1 MFYIVSLRNVGNVQV
16 IVKKTGI
23 YKASEV
29 FLGSLFIIQNAI
41 ISKRFCSS
49 IMAIMSI
56 FFNGYNIRYNINMI
70 DARIEM
76 KKTIITTSLV
86 LTIALLAAA
95 CGNKAKENANALSQN
110 EQQTEAAWQES
121 EQQETE
127 KQNAEKE
134 NAADSGEEQDENAP
148 LGIYKTELSNSYF
161 EMLND
166 NYYSLYATNQYFLA
180 DEKTTLRY
188 PELADALMQLK
199 EQKEHNFDMATESL
213 LDSQQFM
220 IETESY
226 PIDLTDYTE
235 CRVLRADNVLFSFI
249 ETNENYYGGAH
260 GMYSVAGYAFDV
272 ETGKNLSFTDIVVDE
287 TKIRDLIAEK
297 LDEEYGDI
305 FFDDI
310 HTLIDQYDFNS
321 LCWSISYFDV
331 TLYFNPY
338 DLGPYASG
346 SQQVV
351 FPFSEY
357 ADLFDE
363 KYLSVPEQ
371 FVTQLSEYEQFC
383 LDVNGDGKNEDI
395 GLSSK
400 YLEDD
405 CLSVLISV
413 DGKET
418 DSDSWSYRI
427 DTYLIKVQNK
437 VYLYL
442 FEHHENDYVTLK
454 VYDFAKEDFVE
465 NDNANLYIPEKSNF
479 EERDNISFCES
490 TSPVFSNPGKVRMAS
505 RLETLSTYQGTKEY
519 HVNESGMLVTDDDY
533 YDVEVSFLI
542 KTLEDIP
549 CQIVSG
555 EEMNTSESGTIP
567 AGTFV
572 KIISATED
580 KVFVVEAVGYAPDE
594 NTDMYGFYEDDNTQY
609 NTEEI
614 FCIQLDEEFGNTLNG
629 RDVWELF
636 DGLMYAG

>member
-1 MFYIVSLRNVGNVQV
+1 M
-16 IVKKTGI
+16 KK
-23 YKASEV
+23 K
-29 FLGSLFIIQNAI
+29 I
-41 ISKRFCSS
+41 IS
-49 IMAIMSI
+49 
-56 FFNGYNIRYNINMI
+56 
-70 DARIEM
+70 
-76 KKTIITTSLV
+76 TSLV
-86 LTIALLAAA
+86 LTIALLVAA
-95 CGNKAKENANALSQN
+95 CGNTAEENENALSQN

-127 KQNAEKE
+127 KQTAEKE
-134 NAADSGEEQDENAP
+134 NAADSGEEQVPLEEDQDENAP

-213 LDSQQFM
+213 LDSHQFM

-249 ETNENYYGGAH
+249 ETNESYYGGAH
-260 GMYSVAGYAFDV
+260 GMYSVAGYAYDV
-272 ETGKNLSFTDIVVDE
+272 ETGKDLSFTDIVVDE

-310 HTLIDQYDFNS
+310 YTLIDQYDFNS

-357 ADLFDE
+357 SDLFDE
-363 KYLSVPEQ
+363 KYLSVSEQ

-442 FEHHENDYVTLK
+442 FEHLENDYVILK
-454 VYDFAKEDFVE
+454 VFDFAKETFVE
-465 NDNANLYIPEKSNF
+465 QENANLYFPGKGNY
-479 EERDNISFCES
+479 EERDNIFFYEN
-490 TSPVFSNPGKVRMAS
+490 TKPVFNNPEKVVLAS
-505 RLETLSTYQGTKEY
+505 RLDTLSTYEGTKEY
-519 HVNESGMLVTDDDY
+519 HINESGIPVTEDDY
-533 YDVEVSFLI
+533 YDVEVSFLL

-549 CQIVSG
+549 CDIVSG
-555 EEMNTSESGTIP
+555 DDMNNATRGNIP
-567 AGTFV
+567 AGTFI
-572 KIISATED
+572 KIVSATKD
-580 KVFVVEAVGYAPDE
+580 KVFAVEAVGYSPEENNEMYGYYEDE
-594 NTDMYGFYEDDNTQY
+594 NTKY
-609 NTEEI
+609 NTAEI
-614 FCIQLDEEFGNTLNG
+614 FCIQLDEAFGNTING

>member
-1 MFYIVSLRNVGNVQV
+1 M
-16 IVKKTGI
+16 KK
-23 YKASEV
+23 K
-29 FLGSLFIIQNAI
+29 I
-41 ISKRFCSS
+41 IS
-49 IMAIMSI
+49 
-56 FFNGYNIRYNINMI
+56 
-70 DARIEM
+70 
-76 KKTIITTSLV
+76 TSLV

-127 KQNAEKE
+127 KQTAEQE
-134 NAADSGEEQDENAP
+134 NAADSGEEQVPLEEDQDENAP
-148 LGIYKTELSNSYF
+148 LGIYKTELSNSHF

-310 HTLIDQYDFNS
+310 YTLIDQYDFNS

-490 TSPVFSNPGKVRMAS
+490 TGPVFSNPGKVRMAS

-580 KVFVVEAVGYAPDE
+580 KVFVVEAIGYAPDE
-594 NTDMYGFYEDDNTQY
+594 NNDMYGFYEDDNTQY
-609 NTEEI
+609 NTEEMY
-614 FCIQLDEEFGNTLNG
+614 CIQLDEEFGNTLNG

>member
-1 MFYIVSLRNVGNVQV
+1 M
-16 IVKKTGI
+16 KKR
-23 YKASEV
+23 
-29 FLGSLFIIQNAI
+29 I
-41 ISKRFCSS
+41 IS
-49 IMAIMSI
+49 
-56 FFNGYNIRYNINMI
+56 
-70 DARIEM
+70 
-76 KKTIITTSLV
+76 TSLV
-86 LTIALLAAA
+86 LTISLLAAA
-95 CGNKAKENANALSQN
+95 CGNKAKENANALLQN

-148 LGIYKTELSNSYF
+148 LGIYKTELSNSHF

-180 DEKTTLRY
+180 DEKTSLRY
-188 PELADALMQLK
+188 PKLADVLMQLK

-272 ETGKNLSFTDIVVDE
+272 DTGKNLSFTDIVVDE
-287 TKIRDLIAEK
+287 AKIRDLIAEK

-383 LDVNGDGKNEDI
+383 MDVNGDGKNEDI

-465 NDNANLYIPEKSNF
+465 NDNANLYIPEKSNY

-519 HVNESGMLVTDDDY
+519 HVNESGLFVTDDDY

-580 KVFVVEAVGYAPDE
+580 KVFVVEAIGYAPDE
-594 NTDMYGFYEDDNTQY
+594 NNDMYGFYEDDNTKY

>member
-1 MFYIVSLRNVGNVQV
+1 
-16 IVKKTGI
+16 
-23 YKASEV
+23 
-29 FLGSLFIIQNAI
+29 
-41 ISKRFCSS
+41 
-49 IMAIMSI
+49 
-56 FFNGYNIRYNINMI
+56 
-70 DARIEM
+70 M
-76 KKTIITTSLV
+76 KKRIITTSLV

-95 CGNKAKENANALSQN
+95 CGNKAEENANALSQN

-148 LGIYKTELSNSYF
+148 LGIYKTELSNSSF

-188 PELADALMQLK
+188 PKLADALMQLK

-260 GMYSVAGYAFDV
+260 GMYSVAGYAYDV
-272 ETGKNLSFTDIVVDE
+272 ETGKDLSFTDIVVDE

-594 NTDMYGFYEDDNTQY
+594 NNDMYGFYEDDNTKY

>member
-1 MFYIVSLRNVGNVQV
+1 M
-16 IVKKTGI
+16 KKR
-23 YKASEV
+23 
-29 FLGSLFIIQNAI
+29 I
-41 ISKRFCSS
+41 IS
-49 IMAIMSI
+49 
-56 FFNGYNIRYNINMI
+56 
-70 DARIEM
+70 
-76 KKTIITTSLV
+76 TSLV

-110 EQQTEAAWQES
+110 EQQTEAARQES

-127 KQNAEKE
+127 KQTAEKE

-148 LGIYKTELSNSYF
+148 LGIYKTELSNSHF

-418 DSDSWSYRI
+418 DSDSRSYRI

-490 TSPVFSNPGKVRMAS
+490 ISPVFSNPGKVRMAS

-567 AGTFV
+567 VGTFV

-580 KVFVVEAVGYAPDE
+580 KVFVVEAIGYAPDE
-594 NTDMYGFYEDDNTQY
+594 NNDMYGFYEDDNTQY

>member
-1 MFYIVSLRNVGNVQV
+1 M
-16 IVKKTGI
+16 KKR
-23 YKASEV
+23 
-29 FLGSLFIIQNAI
+29 I
-41 ISKRFCSS
+41 IS
-49 IMAIMSI
+49 
-56 FFNGYNIRYNINMI
+56 
-70 DARIEM
+70 
-76 KKTIITTSLV
+76 TSLV

-148 LGIYKTELSNSYF
+148 LGIYKTELSNSHF

-188 PELADALMQLK
+188 PELADALRQLK

-272 ETGKNLSFTDIVVDE
+272 DTGKNLSFTDIVVDE

-490 TSPVFSNPGKVRMAS
+490 TGPVFSNPGKVRMAS

-594 NTDMYGFYEDDNTQY
+594 NNDMYGFYEDDNTKY

>member
-1 MFYIVSLRNVGNVQV
+1 M
-16 IVKKTGI
+16 KKR
-23 YKASEV
+23 
-29 FLGSLFIIQNAI
+29 I
-41 ISKRFCSS
+41 IS
-49 IMAIMSI
+49 
-56 FFNGYNIRYNINMI
+56 
-70 DARIEM
+70 
-76 KKTIITTSLV
+76 TSLV

-95 CGNKAKENANALSQN
+95 CGNKAEENANALSQN

-148 LGIYKTELSNSYF
+148 LGIYKTELSNSSF

-166 NYYSLYATNQYFLA
+166 NYYSLYATNEYFLA
-180 DEKTTLRY
+180 DEKTSLRY
-188 PELADALMQLK
+188 PKLADALMQLK
-199 EQKEHNFDMATESL
+199 EQREHNFDMATESL

-310 HTLIDQYDFNS
+310 HNLIDQYDFNS

-383 LDVNGDGKNEDI
+383 MDVNGDGKNEDI
-395 GLSSK
+395 VLSSK

-405 CLSVLISV
+405 CWSVLISV

-418 DSDSWSYRI
+418 DSDSRSYRI

-519 HVNESGMLVTDDDY
+519 HVNESGLLVTDDDY

-580 KVFVVEAVGYAPDE
+580 KVFVVEAIGYAPDE
-594 NTDMYGFYEDDNTQY
+594 NNDMYGFYEDDNTKY

>member
-1 MFYIVSLRNVGNVQV
+1 M
-16 IVKKTGI
+16 KKR
-23 YKASEV
+23 
-29 FLGSLFIIQNAI
+29 I
-41 ISKRFCSS
+41 IS
-49 IMAIMSI
+49 
-56 FFNGYNIRYNINMI
+56 
-70 DARIEM
+70 
-76 KKTIITTSLV
+76 TSLV
-86 LTIALLAAA
+86 LTIALWTAA

-127 KQNAEKE
+127 KQTAEKE

-148 LGIYKTELSNSYF
+148 LGIYKTELSNSHF

-199 EQKEHNFDMATESL
+199 EQKEQNFDMATESL

-272 ETGKNLSFTDIVVDE
+272 DTGKNLSFTDIVVDE

-383 LDVNGDGKNEDI
+383 MDVNGDGKNEDI

-418 DSDSWSYRI
+418 DSDSRSYRI

-490 TSPVFSNPGKVRMAS
+490 TSLVFSNPEKVRMAS

-567 AGTFV
+567 AGNFV

-580 KVFVVEAVGYAPDE
+580 KVFVVETVGYAPDE
-594 NTDMYGFYEDDNTQY
+594 NNDMYGFYEDDNTQY

-614 FCIQLDEEFGNTLNG
+614 FCIQLDQEFGNTLNG

>member
-1 MFYIVSLRNVGNVQV
+1 M
-16 IVKKTGI
+16 KKR
-23 YKASEV
+23 
-29 FLGSLFIIQNAI
+29 I
-41 ISKRFCSS
+41 IS
-49 IMAIMSI
+49 
-56 FFNGYNIRYNINMI
+56 
-70 DARIEM
+70 
-76 KKTIITTSLV
+76 TSLV

-110 EQQTEAAWQES
+110 EQQTEAARQES

-148 LGIYKTELSNSYF
+148 LGIYKTELSNSSF

-188 PELADALMQLK
+188 PELADALRQLK

-310 HTLIDQYDFNS
+310 HNLIDQYDFNS

-490 TSPVFSNPGKVRMAS
+490 TGPVFSNPGKVRMAS

-580 KVFVVEAVGYAPDE
+580 KVFVVEAIGYAPDE
-594 NTDMYGFYEDDNTQY
+594 NNDMYGFYEDENTKY

>member
-1 MFYIVSLRNVGNVQV
+1 
-16 IVKKTGI
+16 
-23 YKASEV
+23 
-29 FLGSLFIIQNAI
+29 
-41 ISKRFCSS
+41 
-49 IMAIMSI
+49 
-56 FFNGYNIRYNINMI
+56 
-70 DARIEM
+70 M

-86 LTIALLAAA
+86 LTIALLVAA
-95 CGNKAKENANALSQN
+95 CGNKAKENANALSQK

-127 KQNAEKE
+127 KQTAEKE

-148 LGIYKTELSNSYF
+148 LGIYKTELSNSHF

-321 LCWSISYFDV
+321 LCWRISYFDV

-383 LDVNGDGKNEDI
+383 MDVNGDGKNEDI

-418 DSDSWSYRI
+418 DSDSRSYRI

-490 TSPVFSNPGKVRMAS
+490 TSPVFSNPKKVRMAS

-580 KVFVVEAVGYAPDE
+580 KVFVVKAVGYAPDE
-594 NTDMYGFYEDDNTQY
+594 NNDMYGFYEDDNTKY

>member
-1 MFYIVSLRNVGNVQV
+1 M
-16 IVKKTGI
+16 KKR
-23 YKASEV
+23 
-29 FLGSLFIIQNAI
+29 I
-41 ISKRFCSS
+41 IS
-49 IMAIMSI
+49 
-56 FFNGYNIRYNINMI
+56 
-70 DARIEM
+70 
-76 KKTIITTSLV
+76 TSLV
-86 LTIALLAAA
+86 LTIALCTAA

-148 LGIYKTELSNSYF
+148 LGIYKTELSNSHF

-180 DEKTTLRY
+180 DEKTALRY
-188 PELADALMQLK
+188 PKLADALMQLK
-199 EQKEHNFDMATESL
+199 EQKEQNFDMATESL

-272 ETGKNLSFTDIVVDE
+272 DTGKNLSFTDIVVDE

-383 LDVNGDGKNEDI
+383 MDVNGDGKNEDI

-580 KVFVVEAVGYAPDE
+580 KVFVVEAIGYAPDE
-594 NTDMYGFYEDDNTQY
+594 NNDMYGFYEDDNTKY

>member
-1 MFYIVSLRNVGNVQV
+1 M
-16 IVKKTGI
+16 KKR
-23 YKASEV
+23 
-29 FLGSLFIIQNAI
+29 I
-41 ISKRFCSS
+41 IS
-49 IMAIMSI
+49 
-56 FFNGYNIRYNINMI
+56 
-70 DARIEM
+70 
-76 KKTIITTSLV
+76 TSLV
-86 LTIALLAAA
+86 LTIALWTAA

-127 KQNAEKE
+127 KQTAEKE

-148 LGIYKTELSNSYF
+148 LGIYKTELSNSHF

-188 PELADALMQLK
+188 PELADALIQLK

-260 GMYSVAGYAFDV
+260 GMYSVAGYAYDV

-383 LDVNGDGKNEDI
+383 MDVNGDGKNEDI

-479 EERDNISFCES
+479 EERDNISFYES

-580 KVFVVEAVGYAPDE
+580 KVFVVEAIGYAPDE
-594 NTDMYGFYEDDNTQY
+594 NNDMYGFYEDDNTKY

>member
-1 MFYIVSLRNVGNVQV
+1 
-16 IVKKTGI
+16 
-23 YKASEV
+23 
-29 FLGSLFIIQNAI
+29 
-41 ISKRFCSS
+41 
-49 IMAIMSI
+49 
-56 FFNGYNIRYNINMI
+56 
-70 DARIEM
+70 M
-76 KKTIITTSLV
+76 KKRIITTSLV

-95 CGNKAKENANALSQN
+95 CGNKAEENANALSQN
-110 EQQTEAAWQES
+110 EQQTEAARQES

-127 KQNAEKE
+127 KQTAEKE

-148 LGIYKTELSNSYF
+148 LGIYKTELSNSHF

-213 LDSQQFM
+213 LDSHQFM

-383 LDVNGDGKNEDI
+383 MDVNGDGKNEDI

-418 DSDSWSYRI
+418 DSDSRSYRI

-490 TSPVFSNPGKVRMAS
+490 TSPVFSNPGNVRMAS

-580 KVFVVEAVGYAPDE
+580 KVFVVEAIGYAPDE
-594 NTDMYGFYEDDNTQY
+594 NNDMYGFYEDDNTKY

>member
-1 MFYIVSLRNVGNVQV
+1 M
-16 IVKKTGI
+16 KKR
-23 YKASEV
+23 
-29 FLGSLFIIQNAI
+29 I
-41 ISKRFCSS
+41 IS
-49 IMAIMSI
+49 
-56 FFNGYNIRYNINMI
+56 
-70 DARIEM
+70 
-76 KKTIITTSLV
+76 TSLV
-86 LTIALLAAA
+86 LTISLLAAA
-95 CGNKAKENANALSQN
+95 CGNKAKENANALLQN

-121 EQQETE
+121 EQQENE
-127 KQNAEKE
+127 KQTTEKE

-148 LGIYKTELSNSYF
+148 LGIYKTELSNSSF

-188 PELADALMQLK
+188 PKLADALMQLK

-213 LDSQQFM
+213 LDSQKFM

-310 HTLIDQYDFNS
+310 HNLIDQYDFNS

-351 FPFSEY
+351 FPFSKY

-580 KVFVVEAVGYAPDE
+580 KVFVVEAIGYAPDE
-594 NTDMYGFYEDDNTQY
+594 YNDMYGFYEDDNTKY

>member
-1 MFYIVSLRNVGNVQV
+1 
-16 IVKKTGI
+16 
-23 YKASEV
+23 
-29 FLGSLFIIQNAI
+29 
-41 ISKRFCSS
+41 
-49 IMAIMSI
+49 
-56 FFNGYNIRYNINMI
+56 
-70 DARIEM
+70 M

-148 LGIYKTELSNSYF
+148 LGIYKTELSNSHF

-180 DEKTTLRY
+180 DEKTSLRY

-346 SQQVV
+346 SQQVA

-383 LDVNGDGKNEDI
+383 MDVNGDGKNEDI

-465 NDNANLYIPEKSNF
+465 NDDANLYIPEKSNF

-580 KVFVVEAVGYAPDE
+580 KVFVVEAIGYAPDE
-594 NTDMYGFYEDDNTQY
+594 NNDMYGFYEDDNTKY

>member
-1 MFYIVSLRNVGNVQV
+1 M
-16 IVKKTGI
+16 KKR
-23 YKASEV
+23 
-29 FLGSLFIIQNAI
+29 I
-41 ISKRFCSS
+41 IS
-49 IMAIMSI
+49 
-56 FFNGYNIRYNINMI
+56 
-70 DARIEM
+70 
-76 KKTIITTSLV
+76 TSLV

-95 CGNKAKENANALSQN
+95 CGNKAEDNANALSQN

-148 LGIYKTELSNSYF
+148 LGIYKTELSNSHF

-166 NYYSLYATNQYFLA
+166 NYYSLYATNQFFLA
-180 DEKTTLRY
+180 DEETTLRY
-188 PELADALMQLK
+188 PELADALIQLK

-260 GMYSVAGYAFDV
+260 GMYSVAGYAYDV
-272 ETGKNLSFTDIVVDE
+272 ETGKDLSFTDIVVDE

-338 DLGPYASG
+338 DLGPYAFG

-418 DSDSWSYRI
+418 DSDSRSYRI

-490 TSPVFSNPGKVRMAS
+490 ISPVFSNPGKVRMAS

-580 KVFVVEAVGYAPDE
+580 KVFVVEAIGYAPDE
-594 NTDMYGFYEDDNTQY
+594 NNDMYGFYEDDNTKY

>member
-1 MFYIVSLRNVGNVQV
+1 M
-16 IVKKTGI
+16 KKR
-23 YKASEV
+23 
-29 FLGSLFIIQNAI
+29 I
-41 ISKRFCSS
+41 IS
-49 IMAIMSI
+49 
-56 FFNGYNIRYNINMI
+56 
-70 DARIEM
+70 
-76 KKTIITTSLV
+76 TSLV

-148 LGIYKTELSNSYF
+148 LGIYKTELSNSHF

-383 LDVNGDGKNEDI
+383 MDVNGDGKNEDI

-580 KVFVVEAVGYAPDE
+580 KVFVVEAIGYAPDE
-594 NTDMYGFYEDDNTQY
+594 NNDMYGFYEDDNTQY

>member
-1 MFYIVSLRNVGNVQV
+1 M
-16 IVKKTGI
+16 KKR
-23 YKASEV
+23 
-29 FLGSLFIIQNAI
+29 I
-41 ISKRFCSS
+41 IS
-49 IMAIMSI
+49 
-56 FFNGYNIRYNINMI
+56 
-70 DARIEM
+70 
-76 KKTIITTSLV
+76 TSLV

-148 LGIYKTELSNSYF
+148 LGIYKTELSNSHF

-188 PELADALMQLK
+188 PKLADALMQLK

-272 ETGKNLSFTDIVVDE
+272 DTGKNLSFTDIVVDE

-383 LDVNGDGKNEDI
+383 MDVNGDGKNEDI

-490 TSPVFSNPGKVRMAS
+490 TGPVFSNPGKVRMAS

-594 NTDMYGFYEDDNTQY
+594 NNDMYGFYEDDNTKY

>member
-1 MFYIVSLRNVGNVQV
+1 M
-16 IVKKTGI
+16 KKR
-23 YKASEV
+23 
-29 FLGSLFIIQNAI
+29 I
-41 ISKRFCSS
+41 IS
-49 IMAIMSI
+49 
-56 FFNGYNIRYNINMI
+56 
-70 DARIEM
+70 
-76 KKTIITTSLV
+76 TSLV
-86 LTIALLAAA
+86 LTIALWTAA
-95 CGNKAKENANALSQN
+95 CGNKAEENANALSQN

-127 KQNAEKE
+127 KQTAEKE

-148 LGIYKTELSNSYF
+148 LGIYKTELSNSHF

-180 DEKTTLRY
+180 DEKTSLRY
-188 PELADALMQLK
+188 PKLADALMQLK
-199 EQKEHNFDMATESL
+199 EQKEHNFDMATASL

-454 VYDFAKEDFVE
+454 VYDLAKEDFVE

-580 KVFVVEAVGYAPDE
+580 KVFVVEAIGYAPDE
-594 NTDMYGFYEDDNTQY
+594 NNDMYGFYEDDNTKY

>member
-1 MFYIVSLRNVGNVQV
+1 M
-16 IVKKTGI
+16 KKR
-23 YKASEV
+23 
-29 FLGSLFIIQNAI
+29 I
-41 ISKRFCSS
+41 IS
-49 IMAIMSI
+49 
-56 FFNGYNIRYNINMI
+56 
-70 DARIEM
+70 
-76 KKTIITTSLV
+76 TSLV

-95 CGNKAKENANALSQN
+95 CGNTAEENANALSQN

-310 HTLIDQYDFNS
+310 HNLIDQYDFNS

-490 TSPVFSNPGKVRMAS
+490 TGPVFSNPGKVRMAS

-580 KVFVVEAVGYAPDE
+580 KVFVVEAIGYAPDE
-594 NTDMYGFYEDDNTQY
+594 NNDMYGFYEDDNTKY

>member
-1 MFYIVSLRNVGNVQV
+1 M
-16 IVKKTGI
+16 KKR
-23 YKASEV
+23 
-29 FLGSLFIIQNAI
+29 I
-41 ISKRFCSS
+41 IS
-49 IMAIMSI
+49 
-56 FFNGYNIRYNINMI
+56 
-70 DARIEM
+70 
-76 KKTIITTSLV
+76 TSLV

-213 LDSQQFM
+213 LDSQKFM

-442 FEHHENDYVTLK
+442 FEHHESDYVTLK

-490 TSPVFSNPGKVRMAS
+490 TGPVFSNPGKVRMAS

-580 KVFVVEAVGYAPDE
+580 KVFVVEAIGYAPDE
-594 NTDMYGFYEDDNTQY
+594 NTDMYGFYEDDNTKY

>member
-1 MFYIVSLRNVGNVQV
+1 
-16 IVKKTGI
+16 
-23 YKASEV
+23 
-29 FLGSLFIIQNAI
+29 
-41 ISKRFCSS
+41 
-49 IMAIMSI
+49 
-56 FFNGYNIRYNINMI
+56 
-70 DARIEM
+70 M
-76 KKTIITTSLV
+76 KKRIITTSLV

-148 LGIYKTELSNSYF
+148 LGIYKTELSNSSF

-272 ETGKNLSFTDIVVDE
+272 DTGKNLSFTDIVVDE

-351 FPFSEY
+351 FPFSKY

-567 AGTFV
+567 VGTFV

-580 KVFVVEAVGYAPDE
+580 KVFVVEAIGYAPDE
-594 NTDMYGFYEDDNTQY
+594 NNDMYGFYEDDNTKY

>member
-1 MFYIVSLRNVGNVQV
+1 M
-16 IVKKTGI
+16 KK
-23 YKASEV
+23 K
-29 FLGSLFIIQNAI
+29 I
-41 ISKRFCSS
+41 IS
-49 IMAIMSI
+49 
-56 FFNGYNIRYNINMI
+56 
-70 DARIEM
+70 
-76 KKTIITTSLV
+76 TSLV

-148 LGIYKTELSNSYF
+148 LGIYKTELSNSSF

-383 LDVNGDGKNEDI
+383 MDVNGDGKNEDI

-400 YLEDD
+400 NLEDD

-465 NDNANLYIPEKSNF
+465 NDNANLYIPEKSNY

-580 KVFVVEAVGYAPDE
+580 KVFVVEAIGYASDE
-594 NTDMYGFYEDDNTQY
+594 NNDMYGFYEDDNTQY

>member
-1 MFYIVSLRNVGNVQV
+1 M
-16 IVKKTGI
+16 KKR
-23 YKASEV
+23 
-29 FLGSLFIIQNAI
+29 I
-41 ISKRFCSS
+41 IS
-49 IMAIMSI
+49 
-56 FFNGYNIRYNINMI
+56 
-70 DARIEM
+70 
-76 KKTIITTSLV
+76 TSLV

-148 LGIYKTELSNSYF
+148 LGIYKTELSNSSF

-310 HTLIDQYDFNS
+310 HNLIDQYDFNS

-465 NDNANLYIPEKSNF
+465 NDNANLYIPEKSNY

-533 YDVEVSFLI
+533 YDVEVFFLI

-580 KVFVVEAVGYAPDE
+580 KVFVVEAIGYAPDE
-594 NTDMYGFYEDDNTQY
+594 NNDMYGFYEDDNTKY

>member
-1 MFYIVSLRNVGNVQV
+1 M
-16 IVKKTGI
+16 KK
-23 YKASEV
+23 K
-29 FLGSLFIIQNAI
+29 I
-41 ISKRFCSS
+41 IS
-49 IMAIMSI
+49 
-56 FFNGYNIRYNINMI
+56 
-70 DARIEM
+70 
-76 KKTIITTSLV
+76 TSLV

-148 LGIYKTELSNSYF
+148 LGIYKTELSNSHF

-272 ETGKNLSFTDIVVDE
+272 DTGKNLSFTDIVVDE

-383 LDVNGDGKNEDI
+383 MDVNGDGKNEDI

-465 NDNANLYIPEKSNF
+465 NDNANLYIPEKSNY

-580 KVFVVEAVGYAPDE
+580 KVFVVEAIGYAPDE
-594 NTDMYGFYEDDNTQY
+594 NNDMYGFYEDDNTQY

>member
-1 MFYIVSLRNVGNVQV
+1 
-16 IVKKTGI
+16 
-23 YKASEV
+23 
-29 FLGSLFIIQNAI
+29 
-41 ISKRFCSS
+41 
-49 IMAIMSI
+49 
-56 FFNGYNIRYNINMI
+56 
-70 DARIEM
+70 M

-95 CGNKAKENANALSQN
+95 CGNKVEENANALSQN

-148 LGIYKTELSNSYF
+148 LGIYKTELSNSHF

-260 GMYSVAGYAFDV
+260 GMYSVAGYAYDV

-346 SQQVV
+346 SQQVA

-383 LDVNGDGKNEDI
+383 MDVNGDGKNEDI

-465 NDNANLYIPEKSNF
+465 NDNANLYITEKSNF

-580 KVFVVEAVGYAPDE
+580 KVFVVEAIGYAPDE
-594 NTDMYGFYEDDNTQY
+594 NNDMYGFYEDDNTKY

>member
-1 MFYIVSLRNVGNVQV
+1 
-16 IVKKTGI
+16 
-23 YKASEV
+23 
-29 FLGSLFIIQNAI
+29 
-41 ISKRFCSS
+41 
-49 IMAIMSI
+49 
-56 FFNGYNIRYNINMI
+56 
-70 DARIEM
+70 M

-86 LTIALLAAA
+86 LTIALLVAA
-95 CGNKAKENANALSQN
+95 CGNKAKENANALSQK

-127 KQNAEKE
+127 KQTAEKE

-148 LGIYKTELSNSYF
+148 LGIYKTELSNSHF

-260 GMYSVAGYAFDV
+260 GMYSVAGYAYDV
-272 ETGKNLSFTDIVVDE
+272 EPGKNLSFTDIVVDE

-321 LCWSISYFDV
+321 LCWRISYFDV

-383 LDVNGDGKNEDI
+383 MDVNGDGKNEDI

-418 DSDSWSYRI
+418 DSDSRSYRI

-490 TSPVFSNPGKVRMAS
+490 TSPVFSNPKKVRMAS

-580 KVFVVEAVGYAPDE
+580 KVFVVKAVGYAPDE
-594 NTDMYGFYEDDNTQY
+594 NNDMYGFYEDDNTKY

>member
-1 MFYIVSLRNVGNVQV
+1 
-16 IVKKTGI
+16 
-23 YKASEV
+23 
-29 FLGSLFIIQNAI
+29 
-41 ISKRFCSS
+41 
-49 IMAIMSI
+49 
-56 FFNGYNIRYNINMI
+56 
-70 DARIEM
+70 M

-86 LTIALLAAA
+86 LTIALLVAA
-95 CGNKAKENANALSQN
+95 CGNKAKENANALSQK

-127 KQNAEKE
+127 KQTAEKG

-148 LGIYKTELSNSYF
+148 LGIYKTELSNSHF

-260 GMYSVAGYAFDV
+260 GMYSVAGYAYDV

-383 LDVNGDGKNEDI
+383 MDVNGDGKNEDI

-405 CLSVLISV
+405 RLSVLIAV

-490 TSPVFSNPGKVRMAS
+490 TSSVFSNPGKVRMAS

-580 KVFVVEAVGYAPDE
+580 KVFVVKAVGYAPDE
-594 NTDMYGFYEDDNTQY
+594 NNDMYGFYEDDNTKY

>member
-1 MFYIVSLRNVGNVQV
+1 M
-16 IVKKTGI
+16 KKR
-23 YKASEV
+23 
-29 FLGSLFIIQNAI
+29 I
-41 ISKRFCSS
+41 IS
-49 IMAIMSI
+49 
-56 FFNGYNIRYNINMI
+56 
-70 DARIEM
+70 
-76 KKTIITTSLV
+76 TSLV

-148 LGIYKTELSNSYF
+148 LGIYKTELSNSHF

-272 ETGKNLSFTDIVVDE
+272 ETGKNLAFTDIVVDE

-383 LDVNGDGKNEDI
+383 MDVNGDGKNEDI

-418 DSDSWSYRI
+418 DSDSRSYRI

-490 TSPVFSNPGKVRMAS
+490 ISPVFSNPGKVRMAS

-580 KVFVVEAVGYAPDE
+580 KVFVVEAIGYAPDE
-594 NTDMYGFYEDDNTQY
+594 NNDMYGFYEDDNTQY

>member
-1 MFYIVSLRNVGNVQV
+1 M
-16 IVKKTGI
+16 KK
-23 YKASEV
+23 K
-29 FLGSLFIIQNAI
+29 I
-41 ISKRFCSS
+41 IS
-49 IMAIMSI
+49 
-56 FFNGYNIRYNINMI
+56 
-70 DARIEM
+70 
-76 KKTIITTSLV
+76 TSLV

-95 CGNKAKENANALSQN
+95 CGNTAEENANALSQN

-127 KQNAEKE
+127 KQTAEKE
-134 NAADSGEEQDENAP
+134 NAADSGEEQVPLEEDQDENAP

-166 NYYSLYATNQYFLA
+166 NDYSLYATNQYFLA

-213 LDSQQFM
+213 LDSHQFM

-260 GMYSVAGYAFDV
+260 GMYSVAGYAYDV
-272 ETGKNLSFTDIVVDE
+272 ETGKDLSFTDIVVDE

-310 HTLIDQYDFNS
+310 YTLIDQYDFNS
-321 LCWSISYFDV
+321 LRWSISYFDV

-346 SQQVV
+346 SQQIV

-465 NDNANLYIPEKSNF
+465 NDNANLYIPGKSNF

-490 TSPVFSNPGKVRMAS
+490 TSPVFSNPEKVRMAS

-594 NTDMYGFYEDDNTQY
+594 NNDMYGFYEDENTKY
-609 NTEEI
+609 NTAEM
-614 FCIQLDEEFGNTLNG
+614 FCIQLDYAFGNTING

-636 DGLMYAG
+636 NGLMYAG

>member
-1 MFYIVSLRNVGNVQV
+1 M
-16 IVKKTGI
+16 KKR
-23 YKASEV
+23 
-29 FLGSLFIIQNAI
+29 I
-41 ISKRFCSS
+41 IS
-49 IMAIMSI
+49 
-56 FFNGYNIRYNINMI
+56 
-70 DARIEM
+70 
-76 KKTIITTSLV
+76 TSLV

-95 CGNKAKENANALSQN
+95 CGNKAEENANALSQN
-110 EQQTEAAWQES
+110 EQQTEAARQES

-148 LGIYKTELSNSYF
+148 LGIYKTELSNSHF

-188 PELADALMQLK
+188 PELADALRQLK

-272 ETGKNLSFTDIVVDE
+272 DTGKNLSFTDIVVDE

-363 KYLSVPEQ
+363 KYLYVPEQ

-383 LDVNGDGKNEDI
+383 MDVNGDGKNEDI

-580 KVFVVEAVGYAPDE
+580 KVFVVEAIGYAPDE
-594 NTDMYGFYEDDNTQY
+594 NNDMYGFYEDDNTQY

>member
-1 MFYIVSLRNVGNVQV
+1 M
-16 IVKKTGI
+16 KKR
-23 YKASEV
+23 
-29 FLGSLFIIQNAI
+29 I
-41 ISKRFCSS
+41 IS
-49 IMAIMSI
+49 
-56 FFNGYNIRYNINMI
+56 
-70 DARIEM
+70 
-76 KKTIITTSLV
+76 TSLV
-86 LTIALLAAA
+86 LTIALLASA

-148 LGIYKTELSNSYF
+148 LGIYKTELSNSHF

-188 PELADALMQLK
+188 PELADALRQLK

-383 LDVNGDGKNEDI
+383 MDVNGDGKNEDI

-490 TSPVFSNPGKVRMAS
+490 TGPVFSNPGKVRMAS

-594 NTDMYGFYEDDNTQY
+594 NNDMYGFYEDDNTKY

>member
-1 MFYIVSLRNVGNVQV
+1 
-16 IVKKTGI
+16 
-23 YKASEV
+23 
-29 FLGSLFIIQNAI
+29 
-41 ISKRFCSS
+41 
-49 IMAIMSI
+49 
-56 FFNGYNIRYNINMI
+56 
-70 DARIEM
+70 M
-76 KKTIITTSLV
+76 KKRIITTSLV

-148 LGIYKTELSNSYF
+148 LGIYKTELSNSHF

-188 PELADALMQLK
+188 PELADALRQLK

-272 ETGKNLSFTDIVVDE
+272 DTGKNLSFTDIVVDE

-383 LDVNGDGKNEDI
+383 MDVNGDGKNEDI

-418 DSDSWSYRI
+418 DSDSRSYRI

-490 TSPVFSNPGKVRMAS
+490 TGPVFSNPGKVRMAS

-594 NTDMYGFYEDDNTQY
+594 NNDMYGFYEDENTKY

>member
-1 MFYIVSLRNVGNVQV
+1 M
-16 IVKKTGI
+16 KKR
-23 YKASEV
+23 
-29 FLGSLFIIQNAI
+29 I
-41 ISKRFCSS
+41 IS
-49 IMAIMSI
+49 
-56 FFNGYNIRYNINMI
+56 
-70 DARIEM
+70 
-76 KKTIITTSLV
+76 TSLV
-86 LTIALLAAA
+86 LTIALWTAA

-148 LGIYKTELSNSYF
+148 LGIYKTELSNSHF

-188 PELADALMQLK
+188 PKLADALMQLK

-213 LDSQQFM
+213 LDSQKFM

-249 ETNENYYGGAH
+249 ETNENFYGGAH

-310 HTLIDQYDFNS
+310 HNLIDQYDFNS

-594 NTDMYGFYEDDNTQY
+594 NTDMYGFYEDDNTKY

>member
-1 MFYIVSLRNVGNVQV
+1 M
-16 IVKKTGI
+16 KKR
-23 YKASEV
+23 
-29 FLGSLFIIQNAI
+29 I
-41 ISKRFCSS
+41 IS
-49 IMAIMSI
+49 
-56 FFNGYNIRYNINMI
+56 
-70 DARIEM
+70 
-76 KKTIITTSLV
+76 TSLV

-383 LDVNGDGKNEDI
+383 MDVNGDGKNEDI

-465 NDNANLYIPEKSNF
+465 NDNANLYIPGKSNF

-580 KVFVVEAVGYAPDE
+580 KVFVVEAIGYAPDE
-594 NTDMYGFYEDDNTQY
+594 NNDMYGFYEDDNTQY

>member
-1 MFYIVSLRNVGNVQV
+1 
-16 IVKKTGI
+16 
-23 YKASEV
+23 
-29 FLGSLFIIQNAI
+29 
-41 ISKRFCSS
+41 
-49 IMAIMSI
+49 
-56 FFNGYNIRYNINMI
+56 
-70 DARIEM
+70 M
-76 KKTIITTSLV
+76 KKKMKMISTLLV
-86 LTIALLAAA
+86 LTIVFSITA
-95 CGNKAKENANALSQN
+95 CGKKTEENTDSVPQS
-110 EQQTEAAWQES
+110 EQQTEAAWQEQES
-121 EQQETE
+121 AQQEEE
-127 KQNAEKE
+127 KQIAEKE
-134 NAADSGEEQDENAP
+134 NAADSGEEQVPLEEDQDENAP
-148 LGIYKTELSNSYF
+148 LGIYKTELSNSFF
-161 EMLND
+161 EMVND
-166 NYYSLYATNQYFLA
+166 NYYSLYATNQFFLA
-180 DEKTTLRY
+180 DEETTLRY

-213 LDSQQFM
+213 LDSHQFM

-235 CRVLRADNVLFSFI
+235 CRVLRADNVLFSFT

-272 ETGKNLSFTDIVVDE
+272 ETGENLSFTDIVVDE

-371 FVTQLSEYEQFC
+371 VVTQLSEYEQFC

-519 HVNESGMLVTDDDY
+519 HVNESGLLVTDDDY

-580 KVFVVEAVGYAPDE
+580 KVFVVEAIGYAPDE
-594 NTDMYGFYEDDNTQY
+594 NNDMYGFYEDDNTQY